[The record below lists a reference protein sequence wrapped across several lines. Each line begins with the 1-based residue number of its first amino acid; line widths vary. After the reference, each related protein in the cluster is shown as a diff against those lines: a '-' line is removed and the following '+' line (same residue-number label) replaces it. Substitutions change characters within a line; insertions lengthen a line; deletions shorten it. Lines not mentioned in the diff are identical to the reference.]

1 MEDQEES
8 ETNKNRVPSQKE
20 KDQPEKEEGK

>member
-1 MEDQEES
+1 MEDQEEP